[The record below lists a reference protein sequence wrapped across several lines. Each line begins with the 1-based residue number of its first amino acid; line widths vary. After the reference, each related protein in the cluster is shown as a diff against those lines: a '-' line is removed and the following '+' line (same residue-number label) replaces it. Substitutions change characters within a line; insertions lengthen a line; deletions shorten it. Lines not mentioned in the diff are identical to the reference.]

1 MTVNDF
7 LKRLTEED
15 KDKMI
20 VFSDGEGW
28 SNVWFKKTENDIII
42 YSENNAIFSDDKK

>member
-20 VFSDGEGW
+20 IISDGEGW
-28 SNVWFKKTENDIII
+28 SNVWFKKTDNDIII
-42 YSENNAIFSDDKK
+42 YCDDNTLFSDGKY

>member
-1 MTVNDF
+1 MTLSDF

-15 KDKMI
+15 KRKMI

-28 SNVWFKKTENDIII
+28 SNVWFKKTETSIII
-42 YSENNAIFSDDKK
+42 YCEDNAIFSDDK

>member
-7 LKRLTEED
+7 LKRMNDED

-20 VFSDGEGW
+20 IFSNGEGW
-28 SNVWFKKTENDIII
+28 SNVWFKKTECDIII
-42 YSENNAIFSDDKK
+42 YCEDNAIFSDDK